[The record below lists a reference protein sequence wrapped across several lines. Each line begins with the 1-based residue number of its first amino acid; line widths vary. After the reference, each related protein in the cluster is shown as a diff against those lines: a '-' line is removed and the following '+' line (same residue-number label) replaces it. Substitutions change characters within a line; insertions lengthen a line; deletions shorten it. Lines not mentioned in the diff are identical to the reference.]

1 MKNMADEVGESEQ
14 LMLAHLNPRRLSVLV
29 QGAQLGSFTAQQFRE
44 AYPGDASSL
53 TRDLNAL
60 EAAQLVVASPP
71 ASERRQG
78 QRVSYRVPPDVPER
92 FQRLADLVAHACA
105 TPPPL
110 S

>member
-1 MKNMADEVGESEQ
+1 MTDEVGGSEQ
-14 LMLAHLNPRRLSVLV
+14 AMLAHLNPRRLSVLV
-29 QGAQLGSFTAQQFRE
+29 RSAQLGTFTAQRFRE
-44 AYPGDASSL
+44 TYPGDASSL

-60 EAAQLVVASPP
+60 EAAGLMIATPP

-78 QRVSYRVPPDVPER
+78 QRVAYRVAPDAPAR